1 MREKVSEIETTT
13 ANTLPVT
20 SAQNVTAKTS
30 NPNTTNSDSTS
41 NSPNT
46 YLVFAQRVTDENQFK
61 TIHDRV
67 DFTPKP
73 DEMEF
78 STESITTSIA
88 TTIITTFRESATEKT
103 RIPLRMY
110 REFFKKNR
118 TEIRHDSA
126 TNIFDES
133 KRQNNSSATMKL
145 KNTTDVTVR
154 QTPFN
159 LRRISLNNL
168 PTEVTTEKLFPHFRS
183 SGRRNKTHYTPTSD
197 LSSEVTSRGSNIFE
211 GDIQPTTHR
220 YYRFRTI
227 STESNAEIDNFF
239 KKRRSSTT
247 QKSESKSNKTNNY
260 FSSTTSKYVFGNKP
274 IENITTTDNLLSSTY
289 RNRFSKYRS
298 QHSNKLDLDNGYG
311 RVPSSIASVSD
322 QLSEPNSNEKM
333 EVYLKSQ
340 SNDQTVKTSKTAAE
354 ESNSNK
360 NVSITT
366 TDSFLK
372 NHFKHRLY
380 LTTDNLL
387 RAKVAQPILTTTSV
401 TLHHFRNKL
410 PQTRKNN
417 SVSVEK
423 EDTEIITT
431 TISSS
436 STDHFQITH
445 DRGNNTADSEPA
457 DVHHMSNVFGGN
469 ASIRTLHI
477 IENDSKTEAKTPT
490 IKHRLS
496 VENGTVLPNI
506 YSSSTEDN
514 VRYTVSHGTTRF
526 LSNENFNK
534 VLTEMAYSPATEVSQ
549 FNFYDRYSENKYKPE
564 HSEPQGGTVHS
575 KTNSRNNS
583 RFLKNPESE
592 YKLHSKDKDKVTYP
606 YNYIT
611 EKSPLRDSPVYM
623 VQKNK
628 ENQIE
633 FEVRIRH
640 QTDKPSSKQE
650 SGKLVSPPHEEYR
663 TRGKK
668 KFADSLND
676 ANNLHTEYITENKA
690 SKTDKSILEGRHAQV
705 YYSSPVAIESSRDIT
720 TFNPRILNRGSIK
733 AKNSLSK
740 AEIKEFVDLDI
751 SKSKPVNKIEETY
764 YNSSPT
770 IKNNFMPK
778 EKIKEM
784 FIENTD
790 NFGFSKIYM
799 IPNDFSDRF
808 YDEATDQL
816 NEAKEEFTAVSK
828 YKDVNVNDLFRVS
841 ETKYSDE
848 GTRHAYSVGEKST
861 PEKNHHKS
869 SANTANTEVWISC
882 IIL

>member
-1 MREKVSEIETTT
+1 MSEIETTT

-30 NPNTTNSDSTS
+30 NTNTTDSNSTS

-46 YLVFAQRVTDENQFK
+46 YLVFAQKVTDENQFK
-61 TIHDRV
+61 KTDDQV

-73 DEMEF
+73 DEMEI

-110 REFFKKNR
+110 REFLKQNR
-118 TEIRHDSA
+118 TDDLA

-133 KRQNNSSATMKL
+133 KRQNNSSTTMKL

-154 QTPFN
+154 KTPIN
-159 LRRISLNNL
+159 LRRTSLNNL
-168 PTEVTTEKLFPHFRS
+168 PTEVTTVKSFPHFRS
-183 SGRRNKTHYTPTSD
+183 SGRRNKTHYTTTSD
-197 LSSEVTSRGSNIFE
+197 LSSEVTSRGSDISK

-227 STESNAEIDNFF
+227 STESNADIDNFF

-247 QKSESKSNKTNNY
+247 QKSESKSNKTSNY
-260 FSSTTSKYVFGNKP
+260 FSDTAPKYVFGNKP
-274 IENITTTDNLLSSTY
+274 TENVTTIDNLLPSTY

-298 QHSNKLDLDNGYG
+298 QHRTTLDLDNVYG
-311 RVPSSIASVSD
+311 RVQETSTASVSD

-340 SNDQTVKTSKTAAE
+340 SNDQTIKRSKTATE

-360 NVSITT
+360 NVSTT
-366 TDSFLK
+366 TTGSFLK
-372 NHFKHRLY
+372 NHFRHRLY

-387 RAKVAQPILTTTSV
+387 RATVAQPTLSTTLV
-401 TLHHFRNKL
+401 TLYNFRNKI
-410 PQTRKNN
+410 PQTRRNN

-445 DRGNNTADSEPA
+445 DRGNNTADPEAA
-457 DVHHMSNVFGGN
+457 DVHHVSNVFAGN
-469 ASIRTLHI
+469 ASMHTLDI
-477 IENDSKTEAKTPT
+477 IKNDSKTEAKSPT

-496 VENGTVLPNI
+496 AENGTVLPNM
-506 YSSSTEDN
+506 YSSSTEGN
-514 VRYTVSHGTTRF
+514 VQYTVPHGTTRF

-534 VLTEMAYSPATEVSQ
+534 NKILTEMAYSPATEESQ
-549 FNFYDRYSENKYKPE
+549 LNFYDRYSENKYKPE
-564 HSEPQGGTVHS
+564 HSETRGGPVHS

-583 RFLKNPESE
+583 RFLKSPESE
-592 YKLHSKDKDKVTYP
+592 NKRHSKDKDKVIDP

-611 EKSPLRDSPVYM
+611 EKSPLKDSPVYI
-623 VQKNK
+623 VQKTN

-650 SGKLVSPPHEEYR
+650 SAKRLSPSHEEYQ

-668 KFADSLND
+668 KFADSLKD
-676 ANNLHTEYITENKA
+676 ANNLHTEYTTENKA

-705 YYSSPVAIESSRDIT
+705 YYSSPVATESSRYVT

-740 AEIKEFVDLDI
+740 AEIKELVDLDGP
-751 SKSKPVNKIEETY
+751 KSKPVNKIEETY

-770 IKNNFMPK
+770 IKNNFTPK

-784 FIENTD
+784 FIESTD
-790 NFGFSKIYM
+790 NFGFSKIYV

-828 YKDVNVNDLFRVS
+828 YKDVNLNDVFRVS

-848 GTRHAYSVGEKST
+848 GTRHTYSVGEKST
-861 PEKNHHKS
+861 PEKNHHKL
-869 SANTANTEVWISC
+869 SANTANMEVWISC